1 MMTKPQPDTIAEL
14 IQAVQSSQK
23 YAAISEAM
31 IRSIGLRELAA
42 RRNLK
47 EAIKATKNKL
57 HQVAGA
63 YLDARLPYDEWLALL
78 AAAADDRPFDA
89 AQGRRPTTD
98 PSTPLRTGDR
108 PPTTDPST
116 PLRAGDRP
124 FDAAQGRRP
133 TTDEALSNSVLGTQS
148 SALAQACLAIMRHH
162 ASTRERLPILE
173 SFYASTLA
181 SLGPVRSV
189 LDLACGL
196 NPLALPWMPL
206 APDAS
211 YYACDIYAD
220 MIAFLNGF
228 FAQAGIRGQ
237 ACVCDLA
244 AGAPDEQADLALVL
258 KALPPLDQQTKHA
271 GRDLLRALNVRH
283 ILVSFPAH
291 SLGGRGKGMAENYEQ
306 RFRALADAEG
316 WSIERFVFPTELA
329 FLVRKD

>member
-1 MMTKPQPDTIAEL
+1 MTKPQPDNIAEL
-14 IQAVQSSQK
+14 IQAVQSSSK

-63 YLDARLPYDEWLALL
+63 YVDARLPYDEWLALL
-78 AAAADDRPFDA
+78 GAATARQGDEEPSRQADVAMD
-89 AQGRRPTTD
+89 
-98 PSTPLRTGDR
+98 
-108 PPTTDPST
+108 
-116 PLRAGDRP
+116 
-124 FDAAQGRRP
+124 
-133 TTDEALSNSVLGTQS
+133 NSQFSIFNSQFKTV
-148 SALAQACLAIMRHH
+148 CREIMRHH

-173 SFYASTLA
+173 RFYATTLA
-181 SLGPVRSV
+181 SLGPVHSV

-206 APDAS
+206 APDTR

-220 MIAFLNGF
+220 MIDFLNGF
-228 FAQAGIRGQ
+228 FAHAGIHGQ
-237 ACVCDLA
+237 ARVCDLV
-244 AGAPDEQADLALVL
+244 AGAPDEQVDLALVL
-258 KALPPLDQQTKHA
+258 KALPPLDQQAKFA
-271 GRDLLRALNVRH
+271 GRDLLRTLNARH
-283 ILVSFPAH
+283 MLISFPAH

-329 FLVRKD
+329 FLVAKD

>member
-1 MMTKPQPDTIAEL
+1 MTKPQPDNIAEL

-23 YAAISEAM
+23 YAAVSEAM

-63 YLDARLPYDEWLALL
+63 YLDARLPYDQWLALL
-78 AAAADDRPFDA
+78 SAAADDRRRTTDD
-89 AQGRRPTTD
+89 GRPTTD
-98 PSTPLRTGDR
+98 D
-108 PPTTDPST
+108 
-116 PLRAGDRP
+116 
-124 FDAAQGRRP
+124 RRP
-133 TTDEALSNSVLGTQS
+133 TTDEPLSNSVLGTQS
-148 SALAQACLAIMRHH
+148 SALARACLEIMRYH

-173 SFYASTLA
+173 SFYATTLA

-228 FAQAGIRGQ
+228 FAHAGIRGQ
-237 ACVCDLA
+237 ARVCDLA
-244 AGAPDEQADLALVL
+244 AGAPDEQVDLALVL
-258 KALPPLDQQTKHA
+258 KALPPLDQQAKHA
-271 GRDLLRALNVRH
+271 GRDLLRALNARH

-306 RFRALADAEG
+306 RFRALAGAEG

-329 FLVRKD
+329 FLVRKE

>member
-78 AAAADDRPFDA
+78 AAAADDR
-89 AQGRRPTTD
+89 RPTTD
-98 PSTPLRTGDR
+98 DR
-108 PPTTDPST
+108 QTTID
-116 PLRAGDRP
+116 
-124 FDAAQGRRP
+124 
-133 TTDEALSNSVLGTQS
+133 DEALSNSVLGTQS

>member
-1 MMTKPQPDTIAEL
+1 MSRPSAHDITEL
-14 IQAVQSSQK
+14 IASVRSSSK

-31 IRSIGLRELAA
+31 IRSIGLRELAV

-78 AAAADDRPFDA
+78 GSVGD
-89 AQGRRPTTD
+89 GRRTTD
-98 PSTPLRTGDR
+98 D
-108 PPTTDPST
+108 
-116 PLRAGDRP
+116 
-124 FDAAQGRRP
+124 GRRV
-133 TTDEALSNSVLGTQS
+133 TSDESLSNSVLGTQS
-148 SALAQACLAIMRHH
+148 SALTQVCLEIMRHH

-173 SFYASTLA
+173 SFYTTTLA

-228 FAQAGIRGQ
+228 FAHAGIRGQ
-237 ACVCDLA
+237 ARVCDLA
-244 AGAPDEQADLALVL
+244 AGAPGDQVDLALVL
-258 KALPPLDQQTKHA
+258 KALPPLDQQAKHA
-271 GRDLLRALNVRH
+271 GRDLLRALNARH

>member
-1 MMTKPQPDTIAEL
+1 MKYMSRSSGDDITEL
-14 IQAVQSSQK
+14 IASVRSSQK
-23 YAAISEAM
+23 YAAISGAM

-63 YLDARLPYDEWLALL
+63 YLDGRLPYDDWLALL
-78 AAAADDRPFDA
+78 EAAAADDR
-89 AQGRRPTTD
+89 QPTTD
-98 PSTPLRTGDR
+98 
-108 PPTTDPST
+108 
-116 PLRAGDRP
+116 
-124 FDAAQGRRP
+124 
-133 TTDEALSNSVLGTQS
+133 DEALTNSKLR
-148 SALAQACLAIMRHH
+148 QACLTIMRHH

-173 SFYASTLA
+173 SFYATTLA

-206 APDAS
+206 APDTR

-220 MIAFLNGF
+220 MIAFLNSF
-228 FAQAGIRGQ
+228 FAHAGIRGQ
-237 ACVCDLA
+237 ARICDLVA
-244 AGAPDEQADLALVL
+244 SAPDEPVDLALVL
-258 KALPPLDQQTKHA
+258 KALPPLDQQAKHA
-271 GRDLLRALNVRH
+271 GRDLLRALNARH
-283 ILVSFPAH
+283 LLVSFPAY

-316 WSIERFVFPTELA
+316 WSSERFVFPTELA
-329 FLVRKD
+329 FLVRKE

>member
-1 MMTKPQPDTIAEL
+1 VNKPQPDNIVEL

-78 AAAADDRPFDA
+78 GAAARPADQQTSRQADIARDDSQF
-89 AQGRRPTTD
+89 R
-98 PSTPLRTGDR
+98 
-108 PPTTDPST
+108 
-116 PLRAGDRP
+116 
-124 FDAAQGRRP
+124 
-133 TTDEALSNSVLGTQS
+133 
-148 SALAQACLAIMRHH
+148 QACLTIMRHH
-162 ASTRERLPILE
+162 ASTRERLPILQ
-173 SFYASTLA
+173 SFYATTLA
-181 SLGPVRSV
+181 SLGQVRSV
-189 LDLACGL
+189 FDLACGL

-206 APDAS
+206 AADAR

-228 FAQAGIRGQ
+228 FALAGVHGNARI
-237 ACVCDLA
+237 CDLA
-244 AGAPDEQADLALVL
+244 AGAPDEQVDLALVL
-258 KALPPLDQQTKHA
+258 KALPPLDQQAKYA
-271 GRDLLRALNVRH
+271 GRDLLRALNARH
-283 ILVSFPAH
+283 ILVSFPAQ

-316 WSIERFVFPTELA
+316 WAIERFVFPTELA
-329 FLVRKD
+329 LLVRKD

>member
-1 MMTKPQPDTIAEL
+1 
-14 IQAVQSSQK
+14 
-23 YAAISEAM
+23 
-31 IRSIGLRELAA
+31 
-42 RRNLK
+42 
-47 EAIKATKNKL
+47 
-57 HQVAGA
+57 
-63 YLDARLPYDEWLALL
+63 
-78 AAAADDRPFDA
+78 
-89 AQGRRPTTD
+89 
-98 PSTPLRTGDR
+98 
-108 PPTTDPST
+108 
-116 PLRAGDRP
+116 
-124 FDAAQGRRP
+124 
-133 TTDEALSNSVLGTQS
+133 
-148 SALAQACLAIMRHH
+148 MRHH

-306 RFRALADAEG
+306 RFRSLADAEG